1 MSFFNIDPKL
11 KALCDKAEQ
20 KALPSFQ
27 EIDRIAQYNSEK
39 VLSAFIKHG
48 VSESHFTPSTGY
60 GYGDRGREV
69 LDEVLA
75 EIFCCEDALIRYNF
89 MSGTH
94 ALTVALFGV
103 LRPGDRMDE
112 ESSFRMEGDR
122 PGIWVQVGAGL
133 LLCFRKEHYGYRV
146 GHRRHG
152 HPP

>member
-75 EIFCCEDALIRYNF
+75 EIFCCEDALIATTSCRNPRTDR
-89 MSGTH
+89 S
-94 ALTVALFGV
+94 TVWRAAS
-103 LRPGDRMDE
+103 R
-112 ESSFRMEGDR
+112 
-122 PGIWVQVGAGL
+122 
-133 LLCFRKEHYGYRV
+133 
-146 GHRRHG
+146 
-152 HPP
+152 